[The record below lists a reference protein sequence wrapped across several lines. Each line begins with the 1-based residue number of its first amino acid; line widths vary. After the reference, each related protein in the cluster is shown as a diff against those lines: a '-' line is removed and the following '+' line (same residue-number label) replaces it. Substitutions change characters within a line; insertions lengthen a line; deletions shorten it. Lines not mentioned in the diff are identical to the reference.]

1 MWRWSVA
8 AVVVK
13 RLTVVVMEGVRVAMD
28 VVLVVAVM
36 MGVRW

>member
-8 AVVVK
+8 AVVAK

-36 MGVRW
+36 VGVRW